1 MIKPTLHLA
10 LVALAATSCSLQL
23 DSQYGLRWDRR
34 VTVPQRAESDINKA
48 QPEVEPEVAPECYV
62 AESESPTETAQHM
75 AAPEV
80 ADFEVS
86 LPFGIQIE
94 ELPEAVAPH
103 VERRLE
109 KLHTQSVSNHQ
120 KKMSLVDSAAS
131 TVLKIV
137 TVVLGICLILLGGL
151 LLFIGYLVSFFD
163 SDQAY
168 ELYQL
173 GILFIVL
180 GALIILIP
188 QILL

>member
-1 MIKPTLHLA
+1 MKHTTLLLA
-10 LVALAATSCSLQL
+10 FAALASTSCSLQL

-34 VTVPQRAESDINKA
+34 VTVPQRAESDFTEA
-48 QPEVEPEVAPECYV
+48 QPEVEPEVAPEWYA
-62 AESESPTETAQHM
+62 AESEPPTETAQHM
-75 AAPEV
+75 AAPE
-80 ADFEVS
+80 ATDFEVS
-86 LPFGIQIE
+86 LPFGIQLGD
-94 ELPEAVAPH
+94 LPEAAQPH

-109 KLHTQSVSNHQ
+109 KLHTQSASNHQ

-163 SDQAY
+163 SDQAND
-168 ELYQL
+168 LYQL
-173 GILFIVL
+173 GLLFIVL
-180 GALIILIP
+180 GALIILVP